1 MRFTG
6 IFIYWSVLLTMSI
19 TSVSAQ
25 VISINKNM
33 TLAQYVFTFDWM
45 SMGVAAL
52 IALTGG
58 AGRTAASL
66 FKVNADVKSA
76 LKETIKDACVALFT
90 GLLCFVLIGIY
101 SASLSPPPLAIQAGF
116 IFIAGFARGTLINRL
131 DDGFGKI
138 LDASVDGVSG
148 WVRGRTGSAT
158 SFASPVDKDHVF
170 KGDER

>member
-1 MRFTG
+1 VRLTG
-6 IFIYWSVLLTMSI
+6 IFIYWSILLTLSVS
-19 TSVSAQ
+19 TVSAQ
-25 VISINKNM
+25 VVHIKDP
-33 TLAQYVFTFDWM
+33 TLAQYVISFDWL
-45 SMGVAAL
+45 SLGVAAL

-58 AGRTAASL
+58 AGRTATSL
-66 FKVNADVKSA
+66 FRVDDDVKSA
-76 LKETIKDACVALFT
+76 VQETIKDAFVALFT
-90 GLLCFVLIGIY
+90 GALCFVLIGIY
-101 SASLSPPPLAIQAGF
+101 SALLSPPPLAIQAGF

-158 SFASPVDKDHVF
+158 SVASPVDKERAY